1 MMKRRK
7 NIVIPLLLIIGM
19 ITAISLLIVNF
30 IRISRIESVVKVEA
44 GEQIPDAGVFYKG
57 SEAMLH
63 MSPISRPYLL
73 VLLVSMT

>member
-1 MMKRRK
+1 MKRRK

-57 SEAMLH
+57 SEANV
-63 MSPISRPYLL
+63 RNRCKWQE
-73 VLLVSMT
+73 V